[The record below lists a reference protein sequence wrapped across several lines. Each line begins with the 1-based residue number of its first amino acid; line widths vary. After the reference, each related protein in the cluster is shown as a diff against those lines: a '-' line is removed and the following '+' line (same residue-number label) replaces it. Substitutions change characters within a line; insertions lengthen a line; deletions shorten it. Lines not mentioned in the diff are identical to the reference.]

1 MSLPLTP
8 RKTALV
14 SRETSPAMTECSGM
28 ETVKRAA
35 RWADLALNRR
45 QLDLFQQLAAWLIA
59 EAIPAGGLGPAE
71 GPVVYTRHLADSLLF
86 ASAWRHQ
93 VCSPR
98 SVLDVGA
105 GVGLPGLPLAIAWPT
120 SEVILLERSSRRAD
134 LARRAILLLGL
145 DNVEVAVGQLRE
157 WKEPVEFIVCRA
169 VSSPDELRKDLIR
182 LLSPTGIAVIGGSH
196 RFPPGFHGYRTCEAP
211 ANILGKPVWLLIMDN
226 T

>member
-1 MSLPLTP
+1 
-8 RKTALV
+8 
-14 SRETSPAMTECSGM
+14 MTEHPGM

-35 RWADLALNRR
+35 RWAGLALDRR
-45 QLDLFQQLAAWLIA
+45 QLELFQQLADWLVA

-86 ASAWRHQ
+86 ASAWNRSAY
-93 VCSPR
+93 SPR

-145 DNVEVAVGQLRE
+145 DNVEVAAVQIRE
-157 WKEPVEFIVCRA
+157 WREPVELIVCRA
-169 VSSPDELRKDLIR
+169 VSSPDELRKDLLR

-196 RFPPGFHGYRTCEAP
+196 RSPPGFRGYRTCEAP

-226 T
+226 A